1 MKWRCAALAIV
12 CAVVPAAPAQKAKR
26 APAATPA
33 KPAQAAGFPL
43 ASVSV
48 EGNRLYSAEQILR
61 AAGLRIGQAMET
73 KDFEA
78 ARQRLLDSQMFASV
92 GFSFAPNAANT
103 GYAGKIQVLEVEPVY
118 PFRFEDLP
126 AEETVLT
133 SLLQSRNPLLGA
145 RIPATKEM
153 LAKFAR
159 EIDEY
164 LKPRGFDAGV
174 QGKVAADA
182 PGELTIVFRPAVDRP
197 VVAEVKFTGNEVIET
212 PRLADA
218 LAGVAVGV
226 PYTEKAMR
234 QLLESSL
241 RPLYEARGRLRVKF
255 GAVTTAPA
263 AKVNGLIVTT
273 AIEEGP
279 SYTIGEIQF
288 AGAPFDE
295 DWMKTGGFRVKET
308 ANFDQLHEAEK
319 RVVARLKREGYL
331 RAASALERRIDDGAK
346 RVDLTV
352 RMDPGPQYRFGKLTI
367 VGLDI
372 VAEPE
377 IRKLWGLAP
386 GKPMDAEFPD
396 YFLKRIK
403 EDRVLERLKDT
414 RSELKLDEKERSA
427 DVILYFR

>member
-1 MKWRCAALAIV
+1 MRWRALAVLVIGLA
-12 CAVVPAAPAQKAKR
+12 AVAEAQKPKR
-26 APAATPA
+26 APSAPPP
-33 KPAQAAGFPL
+33 KPAQPQGFPL
-43 ASVSV
+43 ASVTV
-48 EGNRLYSAEQILR
+48 EGNRRYSTEQILQ
-61 AAGLRIGQAMET
+61 AAGLRPGQLMET

-78 ARQRLLDSQMFASV
+78 ARQRLIDAQVFASV
-92 GFSFAPNAANT
+92 GFSFAPNEAKT
-103 GYAGKIQVLEVEPVY
+103 GYAGRIQVVEVEPVY

-126 AEETVLT
+126 ADETALA

-174 QGKVAADA
+174 QGKVTADG

-197 VVAEVKFTGNEVIET
+197 VVAEVKFTGNEVIDT

-226 PYTEKAMR
+226 PYTEKALR
-234 QLLESSL
+234 QLLETSI

-255 GAVTTAPA
+255 GAITTAPA

-295 DWMKTGGFRVKET
+295 DWMKAGGFRVKEA
-308 ANFDQLHEAEK
+308 ANFDQLREAEK
-319 RVVARLKREGYL
+319 RVIARLKREGYL
-331 RAASALERRIDDGAK
+331 RAASSLERRIDDAAK
-346 RVDLTV
+346 RLDLTV
-352 RMDPGPQYRFGKLTI
+352 RLDPGPQYRFGKLTI

-386 GKPMDAEFPD
+386 GKPLDADFPD

-414 RSELKLDEKERSA
+414 RSELKLDEKDHTA

>member
-1 MKWRCAALAIV
+1 MAAALV
-12 CAVVPAAPAQKAKR
+12 LWPGSAAGAQQARK
-26 APAATPA
+26 ATPPP
-33 KPAQAAGFPL
+33 KPAPPSGFPL
-43 ASVSV
+43 ASVTV

-61 AAGLRIGQAMET
+61 AAGLRIGQLLEG
-73 KDFEA
+73 KDFA
-78 ARQRLLDSQMFASV
+78 DARQRLIDTQLFASV
-92 GFSFAPNAANT
+92 GFSFEPNAANT
-103 GYAGKIQVLEVEPVY
+103 GYAGRIQVLEAEPVY

-126 AEETVLT
+126 ADETALA
-133 SLLQSRNPLLGA
+133 SLLHSRNPLLGP
-145 RIPATKEM
+145 RIPATREM
-153 LAKFAR
+153 LAKLAR

-174 QGKVAADA
+174 EGRVTADG
-182 PGELTIVFRPAVDRP
+182 PGELTVVFRPAVERP
-197 VVAEVKFTGNEVIET
+197 VIAEVKFTGNEVIET

-226 PYTEKAMR
+226 PYTERTLR
-234 QLLESSL
+234 QLLESSV

-255 GAVTTAPA
+255 GEIKTAPA

-279 SYTIGEIQF
+279 SYTVGEIRF
-288 AGAPFDE
+288 AGAPFEE
-295 DWMKTGGFRVKET
+295 DWMKTGGFRLHEV
-308 ANFDQLHEAEK
+308 ANFDQLREAEK

-331 RAASALERRIDDGAK
+331 RAASTLERRMDDAAR

-352 RMDPGPQYRFGKLTI
+352 RLDPGPQYRFGKLTI

-386 GKPMDAEFPD
+386 GKPLDAEFPD
-396 YFLKRIK
+396 YFLRRIR
-403 EDRVLERLKDT
+403 EDRVLDRLKET
-414 RSELKLDEKERSA
+414 RSELQLNEKEHIA